1 MFPMH
6 PALIVVPLLG
16 AVFGPRLWAGRQL
29 ARHDVHDDAYLPA
42 GELARRLLDREGL
55 TLVRVEVTDVGDHYD
70 PVAKAVRLN
79 RDHFDRRSLT
89 AATAAAHEV
98 GHALQDASGY
108 WAFRLHHSLARVARV
123 TTGVGTALLLAVPAA
138 AIAARTPTPPR
149 VLSLSAAAMLGTGLG
164 AQLVALPSELDAS
177 FDRALPLL
185 RDCCL
190 SEEQARDARRILLAC
205 SLTYLASAA
214 VPALVLAPWM
224 ARVPAAGLLPDA
236 QRRRLRLRAAQ
247 QHGAAL
253 PAPAQ
258 GGLGPVRD
266 DAGQPP
272 AALWRAAPRPSEP
285 RASCRREFSLLRT
298 LARPVVRAG
307 LRVWLRSRRNT

>member
-1 MFPMH
+1 MH
-6 PALIVVPLLG
+6 PALIIVPMLG

-42 GELARRLLDREGL
+42 NELARRLLDRNGL

-70 PVAKAVRLN
+70 PVARAVRLN

-108 WAFRLHHSLARVARV
+108 WPFRLHHSLARVARV
-123 TTGVGTALLLAVPAA
+123 TTGVGTALLLAVPAV
-138 AIAARTPTPPR
+138 AIAAGTPTPSR

-177 FDRALPLL
+177 FGRAMPLL

-224 ARVPAAGLLPDA
+224 ARVPVAGLMPHP
-236 QRRRLRLRAAQ
+236 QGIQPHGVQ
-247 QHGAAL
+247 QHAGVR

-258 GGLGPVRD
+258 
-266 DAGQPP
+266 DALAPLRADPDQPL
-272 AALWRAAPRPSEP
+272 AAVWRAAPRGNEP
-285 RASCRREFSLLRT
+285 RASVRPEYRLLRR

-307 LRVWLRSRRNT
+307 LRVWLRSQRNT